1 MSLKKYKEKRDLDD
15 SGEPSGETNGSSK
28 KLRFVVQK
36 HNATSLH
43 YDFRLELNDVM
54 PSWAIPKGPSLDP
67 SQKRLAMKVE
77 DHPLDYRKFEGV
89 IPEGNYG
96 AGEVIVW
103 DEGFYNAPDVEG
115 KEENEK
121 VLEKALKKGD
131 LKFIL
136 HGEKLKGEFAL
147 VHMKSAKQD
156 NAWLL
161 IKKKDKYASKKD
173 ILKEDKSVISG
184 KTIKSLKKEE

>member
-43 YDFRLELNDVM
+43 YDFRLELNGVM

-103 DEGFYNAPDVEG
+103 DEGFYDAHDLEG
-115 KEENEK
+115 K
-121 VLEKALKKGD
+121 
-131 LKFIL
+131 
-136 HGEKLKGEFAL
+136 
-147 VHMKSAKQD
+147 
-156 NAWLL
+156 
-161 IKKKDKYASKKD
+161 
-173 ILKEDKSVISG
+173 
-184 KTIKSLKKEE
+184 